1 MVFLDMNVL
10 VLFSSIFKL
19 VFFIEL
25 NVHSSHNIFPDAHIN
40 EVGVKNV
47 PSIPYV
53 GVDVVGGIL
62 DLETGCSNPS
72 FKTMEDTFDSRVENS
87 GLGDDKQSNSISQE
101 NKCHFKID
109 VDFYDRPENRDT
121 SGGASTLET
130 SQIGP
135 SGSSSSVV

>member
-1 MVFLDMNVL
+1 
-10 VLFSSIFKL
+10 
-19 VFFIEL
+19 L
-25 NVHSSHNIFPDAHIN
+25 NVHSSHDIFPDAQIN

-87 GLGDDKQSNSISQE
+87 ELGDDKQSNSISQE

>member
-10 VLFSSIFKL
+10 VLFSSIFKR
-19 VFFIEL
+19 FFIEL
-25 NVHSSHNIFPDAHIN
+25 NVHSSHDIFPDAQIN

-87 GLGDDKQSNSISQE
+87 ELGDDKQSNSISQE